1 MLYKM
6 RDWGYN
12 IVNDEG
18 HLEFVSNYQK
28 KHEAF
33 IRGIDL
39 FLNQPSSTVTIKLY
53 QYKRLSFSDIDVGI
67 IDNSYNSFG

>member
-1 MLYKM
+1 M
-6 RDWGYN
+6 
-12 IVNDEG
+12 
-18 HLEFVSNYQK
+18 SNYQK

-39 FLNQPSSTVTIKLY
+39 FSNQPSSTVTIKPY
-53 QYKRLSFSDIDVGI
+53 QYKRPSFSDIDVGI